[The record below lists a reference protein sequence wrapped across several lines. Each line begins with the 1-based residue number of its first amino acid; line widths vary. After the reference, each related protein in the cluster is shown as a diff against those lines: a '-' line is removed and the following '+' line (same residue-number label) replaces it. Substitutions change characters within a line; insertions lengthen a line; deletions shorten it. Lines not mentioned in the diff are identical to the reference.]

1 MTEKK
6 QVYKCSRCGIIVEV
20 LHEGPGALVCCH
32 ADMDL
37 LEEKSADST
46 TEKHVPVIEKIEGG
60 YKVLVGSVPHPM
72 AEAHYIEW
80 IELLADNK
88 VYRKY
93 LNPGDQAEAVFL
105 LEAENVSAREYCS
118 VHDLWKS

>member
-20 LHEGPGALVCCH
+20 LHEGPGALVCCNIE
-32 ADMDL
+32 MNL

-46 TEKHVPVIEKIEGG
+46 TEKHVPVIEKIKNG
-60 YKVLVGSVPHPM
+60 YKVIVGSVPHPM
-72 AEAHYIEW
+72 VEAHYIEW

-93 LNPGDQAEAVFL
+93 LKPGEVAEAVFL
-105 LEAENVSAREYCS
+105 VDAENVSAREYCS
-118 VHDLWKS
+118 IHDMWKS

>member
-1 MTEKK
+1 MTERK

-20 LHEGPGALVCCH
+20 LHKGPGALVCCH

-37 LEEKSADST
+37 LEEKTADST